1 MSSHTPSSRRGD
13 SVALRPDDPLLADA
27 AGEYRSAYV
36 HIPFCLRRCPYCD
49 FAIVDESAVGRSEV
63 SRYVEAIIAEIEME
77 DPFGPLDAV
86 NFGGGTPTRLTADQL
101 GGILDELSDKFG
113 LTDGV
118 EVSLEANPEDWT
130 PQLASELVEAGFT
143 RVSMGAQSFDDDV
156 LVALGRNHDARSI
169 VSAVESA
176 RNAEFGSVSVDLI
189 FGQPIETDRSWDQ
202 TVRSALSL
210 GPDHISTY
218 SLTVEAGTALSRDVL
233 AGRPAP
239 DADVQASRYERFV
252 ELAEPAGIIR
262 YELSNHA
269 RTGHACRYNLATW
282 THAEYVAFGLGAHDH
297 RNGRRGR
304 NHRRLDRYLEA
315 VEADVRPRIGVE
327 TIDRETAD
335 GDRLMLGLRLA
346 AGVPLDPPARRFV
359 ASNAGQRLIEAGVM
373 DERKG
378 RLVVLKPMLTDAV
391 VREALSVSSGD
402 C

>member
-1 MSSHTPSSRRGD
+1 
-13 SVALRPDDPLLADA
+13 
-27 AGEYRSAYV
+27 
-36 HIPFCLRRCPYCD
+36 
-49 FAIVDESAVGRSEV
+49 VDESAVGRSEV

-130 PQLASELVEAGFT
+130 PQLASELVEEGFT

-233 AGRPAP
+233 AGGPAP

-282 THAEYVAFGLGAHDH
+282 SHAEYVAFGLGAHDH

-327 TIDRETAD
+327 TIDGETAD

-359 ASNAGQRLIEAGVM
+359 ASKAGQRLIEAGVM